1 MSAVKRSLLALSL
14 ISLAGCQTELTAARF
29 KSAQTDIQQCY
40 RTVASAQKAQQMPRF
55 KDDRDLLVYLVVQ
68 KMTASNPYS
77 HCDDAYIAMI
87 QADAQK
93 TAGISGIVKTG
104 VGVGL
109 GLVGVKILAD
119 GITDLANNGEASEIW
134 NVEGSRVVNRSTAT
148 GGSSISSSGAG
159 LGVGNVVS
167 RNTAQGGIEPRHW
180 QTGPGPTVSDINT
193 ESQSG
198 TNAEV
203 EPVDGGNSTVGE

>member
-1 MSAVKRSLLALSL
+1 MTRVKRSFLVLSL

-29 KSAQTDIQQCY
+29 KSAQGDIQQCY
-40 RTVASAQKAQQMPRF
+40 QTVAAAQKAQQMPRF

-87 QADAQK
+87 QADSQK
-93 TAGISGIVKTG
+93 TSGISNIVKTG

-119 GITDLANNGEASEIW
+119 GIVDVADDGGASEIG
-134 NVEGSRVVNRSTAT
+134 NVEGSRVVNRSSAA
-148 GGSSISSSGAG
+148 GGSTISSSGAG
-159 LGVGNVVS
+159 LGVGNVFS
-167 RNTAQGGIEPRHW
+167 RNTAQGGIEPRQW
-180 QTGPGPTVSDINT
+180 QTGQGTTVTDINT

-203 EPVDGGNSTVGE
+203 EPVEGGDSIVGE